1 MNLDQF
7 DYELPEELI
16 AQTPL
21 PKRTA
26 SRLLHFV
33 SNGKQFDDLKFIDLQ
48 HLLHAGDLLVLNN
61 TEVIPARLY
70 CKKASGGKV
79 EILLERMLDART
91 ALVQLKAS
99 KSPKL
104 GTCLIFENGFEAEV
118 KNRQDDFFIVEF
130 KHTAEFENLLKQFGQ
145 TPLPPYIRRAPNQ
158 EDIERYQTVYAQ
170 CKGAVAA
177 PTAGLH
183 FDKTML
189 ESLQHKG
196 VGCAYV
202 TLHVGAGTFQPVR
215 VDKIEEHTIHAEQ
228 VSVSQQVCDQVM
240 DCKKRGGRV
249 IAVGTTVVR
258 ALESAVCANQT
269 HPCDGDTKESVD
281 HVDNIRPYEGD
292 TSLFIYPGFKFKVV
306 DALIT
311 NFHLPKS
318 TLLMLVCAFAGYET
332 TMSAYLHAV
341 AQRYRFYSYGD
352 AMFIEQQK

>member
-16 AQTPL
+16 AQNPL

-33 SNGKQFDDLKFIDLQ
+33 SNGKKFNDLKFIDLQ
-48 HLLHAGDLLVLNN
+48 YLLHAGDLLVLNN

-79 EILLERMLDART
+79 ELLLERMLDART

-104 GTCLIFENGFEAEV
+104 GTCLIFENGFEAKV

-145 TPLPPYIRRAPNQ
+145 TPLPPYIRRTPNQ

-189 ESLQHKG
+189 KSLQRKG

-215 VDKIEEHTIHAEQ
+215 VDKIEEHAIHAEQ

-240 DCKKRGGRV
+240 VCKKRGGRV

-269 HPCDGDTKESVD
+269 HPYDGDTKESVV

-292 TSLFIYPGFKFKVV
+292 TSLFIYPGFKFKIV

-352 AMFIEQQK
+352 AMFIE

>member
-7 DYELPEELI
+7 DYELPEELV

-33 SNGKQFDDLKFIDLQ
+33 SHGTEFNDLKFIDLQ
-48 HLLHAGDLLVLNN
+48 HLLRAGDLLVLNN

-70 CKKASGGKV
+70 CNKASGGKV
-79 EILLERMLDART
+79 ELLLERMLDART

-104 GTCLIFENGFEAEV
+104 GSCLIFDNRVEAQV
-118 KNRQDDFFIVEF
+118 KNRQDDFYIIEF
-130 KHTAEFENLLKQFGQ
+130 KHTADLENLLKLFGQ
-145 TPLPPYIRRAPNQ
+145 TPLPPYIRRTPSQ

-183 FDKTML
+183 FDKPL
-189 ESLQHKG
+189 LGQLQRQG
-196 VGCAYV
+196 VELTYI
-202 TLHVGAGTFQPVR
+202 TLHVGAGTFQPIR
-215 VDKIEEHTIHAEQ
+215 VAKIEEHTIHAEQ
-228 VSVSQQVCDQVM
+228 VSVSQQVCDHVM
-240 DCKKRGGRV
+240 YCKKRGGRV
-249 IAVGTTVVR
+249 IAVGTTAVR
-258 ALESAVCANQT
+258 ALESVAY
-269 HPCDGDTKESVD
+269 E
-281 HVDNIRPYEGD
+281 DNMRPYEGE

-332 TMSAYLHAV
+332 TMSAYRHAV
-341 AQRYRFYSYGD
+341 AQHYRFYSYGD
-352 AMFIEQQK
+352 AMFIDQQK

>member
-1 MNLDQF
+1 MNVDQF

-33 SNGKQFDDLKFIDLQ
+33 SHGTEFNDLEFTYLQ
-48 HLLHAGDLLVLNN
+48 QLLHAGDLLVLNN

-79 EILLERMLDART
+79 ELLLERMLDART
-91 ALVQLKAS
+91 ALMQLKAS

-104 GTCLIFENGFEAEV
+104 GSYLIFENGVEAQV
-118 KNRQDDFFIVEF
+118 KNRQDDFFIVDF
-130 KHTAEFENLLKQFGQ
+130 KHAADLENLLNLFGQ
-145 TPLPPYIRRAPNQ
+145 TPLPPYIRRTPNQ

-183 FDKTML
+183 FDKSML
-189 ESLQHKG
+189 EQLQRQG
-196 VGCAYV
+196 VECAYV
-202 TLHVGAGTFQPVR
+202 TLHVGAGTFQPIR
-215 VDKIEEHTIHAEQ
+215 VAKIEEHAIHAEQ

-258 ALESAVCANQT
+258 ALESAVGANHTQ
-269 HPCDGDTKESVD
+269 
-281 HVDNIRPYEGD
+281 PYEGD
-292 TSLFIYPGFKFKVV
+292 SKESVVQANYIHPYEGETRLFIYPGFKFKVV

-318 TLLMLVCAFAGYET
+318 TLLMLVCAFASYET
-332 TMSAYLHAV
+332 TMSAYRHAI
-341 AQRYRFYSYGD
+341 AKRYRFYSYGD